1 MYSIWIDLENAPH
14 VPFFKPLIVGLQ
26 ERGHK
31 TYVTV
36 RDFGYTRDL
45 IEATG
50 IPYDMIGKHA
60 GKNFGRK
67 VFSILGRVGGLMRW
81 AGGKGIDVAVSHGS
95 RSLVLAGAALRIPT
109 VTMYDYE
116 FVSTS
121 IFNRLSSKVLLPD
134 ILPDDLLGK
143 LGLEPGRL
151 AKYPGLKE
159 EVYLGDFTPDPTVL
173 KDLNVGAD
181 QIVVVVRPPAT
192 VAHYHNPL
200 SEEIVQ
206 RILDRLDG
214 VENAVGIITPRTK
227 EQAASIK
234 ASLKTPSKFRVLE
247 KPVNGLNLIAHADLV
262 VGGGGTMNR
271 EAAMLGVPVYSVF
284 TGRVGTID
292 KALSEQGKLTLV
304 RSLDDVGLVTFEK
317 RDVSDY
323 AAQASAR
330 KQRSD
335 ELVASI
341 CAEILETAGR

>member
-1 MYSIWIDLENAPH
+1 MYSIWIDLDNAPH
-14 VPFFKPLIVGLQ
+14 VPFFKPLIHGLQ

-45 IEATG
+45 IDETG
-50 IPYDMIGKHA
+50 IPYDLIGKHA
-60 GKNFGRK
+60 GKNIVRK
-67 VFSILGRVGGLMRW
+67 VCGIIGRVGGLMRW
-81 AGGKGIDVAVSHGS
+81 AGGKKIDVAVSHGS

-121 IFNRLSSKVLLPD
+121 VFNRLSSKVLLPE
-134 ILPDDLLGK
+134 ILPDELLGE
-143 LGLEPGRL
+143 LGLKPGRL

-159 EVYLGDFTPDPTVL
+159 EVYLGDLAPDSSVL
-173 KDLNVGAD
+173 TGLDITGD
-181 QIVVVVRPPAT
+181 PIIVVVRPPAT

-206 RILDRLDG
+206 KILDRLSDTK
-214 VENAVGIITPRTK
+214 NAVGIITPRTK
-227 EQAASIK
+227 EQAQSIR
-234 ASLKTPSKFRVLE
+234 ASLRNPSNFRILD

-284 TGRVGTID
+284 TGKVGTID
-292 KALSEQGKLTLV
+292 NALSEQGKLTLV
-304 RSLDDVGLVTFEK
+304 RSLDDVDLVTFVK
-317 RDVSDY
+317 RDASDY
-323 AAQASAR
+323 AGQASAR
-330 KQRSD
+330 KQRSK
-335 ELVASI
+335 ELVDSI
-341 CAEILETAGR
+341 CKEILDTVKR